1 MASRVMVSQATDSNR
16 VVRVMVNKSQT
27 TTNSS
32 SRADTVNKTRAEV
45 LEKAT
50 TTTNSNNNNNNNRKV
65 AKLTVNNR
73 EVQRMAR
80 GSMAKAVNNLAMA
93 NRDMSMLAWIR
104 HIAIF
109 SLTALLLVNKLK
121 AMADRVARRRVTV
134 AS

>member
-50 TTTNSNNNNNNNRKV
+50 TTINNNNNNRKV

-104 HIAIF
+104 HIAIL
-109 SLTALLLVNKLK
+109 SLTALFLVNKLK
-121 AMADRVARRRVTV
+121 AMADRMARRRVTV

>member
-16 VVRVMVNKSQT
+16 AVRVMVNKSQT
-27 TTNSS
+27 TPNSS

-50 TTTNSNNNNNNNRKV
+50 TINNNNNNRKV

-73 EVQRMAR
+73 EVRRMAR

-93 NRDMSMLAWIR
+93 NRDMI
-104 HIAIF
+104 
-109 SLTALLLVNKLK
+109 NKLK
-121 AMADRVARRRVTV
+121 AMADRMARRRVTV

>member
-1 MASRVMVSQATDSNR
+1 
-16 VVRVMVNKSQT
+16 MVNKSQT

>member
-1 MASRVMVSQATDSNR
+1 MASRAMVSNATDSNR

-27 TTNSS
+27 PTNCS

-50 TTTNSNNNNNNNRKV
+50 TTNNHNNNRPV

-93 NRDMSMLAWIR
+93 NRDMSMLTWIR

-121 AMADRVARRRVTV
+121 AMTDRVARRRVTV